1 MNADSVG
8 ANGATDNGANS
19 VRKELQRL
27 ADPDKA
33 RVAQRFFKTGPG
45 EYGEGD
51 VFRGIR
57 VPALRKLARS
67 HSYLPMNEVKKL
79 LVSRFHEDRHVALF
93 ILINQ
98 YKKAN
103 IGKKAVP
110 RKKKAIY
117 NLYLDHT
124 AYINN
129 WDLIDCSAE
138 HIVGAYLLDR
148 DRDILMKL
156 ACSDCLWE
164 RRIAIMA
171 TFHYIKRSDFD
182 LTFLLAETLLNDP
195 EDLIHKAVGWMLRE
209 IGNRD
214 QPVEEA
220 FLRKHYRS
228 MPRTMLRYAIER
240 FEKTK
245 RQAYLKGTVV

>member
-1 MNADSVG
+1 MN
-8 ANGATDNGANS
+8 ANS
-19 VRKELQRL
+19 VRKDLQRL

-57 VPALRKLARS
+57 VPVLRKLARK
-67 HSYLPMNEVKKL
+67 YLHLSLAEVKNL

-93 ILINQ
+93 VLINQ
-98 YKKAN
+98 YKKADV
-103 IGKKAVP
+103 GKK
-110 RKKKAIY
+110 KDIY

-148 DRDILMKL
+148 DRDMLMKL

-171 TFHYIKRSDFD
+171 TFHYIKKSDFD

-209 IGNRD
+209 TGKRN
-214 QPVEEA
+214 QSAEEA

-245 RQAYLKGTVV
+245 RQAYLKSTVA